1 MNKAALALILM
12 AGLAACDSKTAQPP
26 LAAPQP
32 APAAQPAK
40 PAAGPATPTSAQPAP
55 GPAMPPGHA
64 AAAPDAGGPTVS
76 ELGVAVT
83 LPAGWKRNPPAN
95 QMRLAEAEVPDASG
109 DPTKVCLVVFST
121 AGGSVD
127 DNITRWSGQV
137 RDGAGQPVPPKKTA
151 RTVGGLSVTVVEM
164 TGNFAGMGDPAPR
177 PDWTLRGAIIEA
189 PQGLLFIKMTGP
201 AAQMSAAATAF
212 DALVDSAKKN

>member
-1 MNKAALALILM
+1 MNKAALALLLI

-26 LAAPQP
+26 LASPQP

-40 PAAGPATPTSAQPAP
+40 PAPAQPAP
-55 GPAMPPGHA
+55 GTAMPPGHPAPA
-64 AAAPDAGGPTVS
+64 ADASGPTVS

-109 DPTKVCLVVFST
+109 DPAKTCLVVFST

-137 RDGAGQPVPPKKTA
+137 RDGAGQPVAPKKTA
-151 RTVGGLSVTVVEM
+151 RTVGGLNVTV
-164 TGNFAGMGDPAPR
+164 R
-177 PDWTLRGAIIEA
+177 RQRGADR
-189 PQGLLFIKMTGP
+189 
-201 AAQMSAAATAF
+201 SAACGQLRLQTLALGDATPTR
-212 DALVDSAKKN
+212 